1 MPSVPITQHRL
12 FLDTSTFQ
20 EIIMK
25 SNRANRNN
33 RQQDNDDDKVLPG
46 IKVMII
52 GIIASV
58 FINKLIF
65 PEPIYNYGQPEKFVA
80 DEYGRKIELE
90 AKLDRGTG
98 NTGRIVQT
106 TYYPQLYIYLHGE
119 RMMCFFHEDNM
130 ELTRTLRGYLGNR
143 KIELS
148 EATLAIADGQKR
160 SILKSRR
167 IRYCSIIK
175 IKFKNFSD
183 VENLAKMEA
192 DNVHLF
198 GVDNRTLYNS
208 SLERY
213 KKLFY

>member
-1 MPSVPITQHRL
+1 
-12 FLDTSTFQ
+12 
-20 EIIMK
+20 MK
-25 SNRANRNN
+25 SNRSNRNN
-33 RQQDNDDDKVLPG
+33 RQKEDDDDKGLPG
-46 IKVMII
+46 IKAII
-52 GIIASV
+52 IWIIVSRLIAKLV
-58 FINKLIF
+58 F
-65 PEPIYNYGQPEKFVA
+65 PDPVYNYGQPEKFVA

-98 NTGRIVQT
+98 NIGRIVQT

-148 EATLAIADGQKR
+148 EATLAIADGQK
-160 SILKSRR
+160 SILKRR
-167 IRYCSIIK
+167 QIRYCSIIK

-183 VENLAKMEA
+183 VENLARLDA
-192 DNVHLF
+192 DNSSFF
-198 GVDNRTLYNS
+198 GEEKISLYNIK
-208 SLERY
+208 LERY

>member
-1 MPSVPITQHRL
+1 
-12 FLDTSTFQ
+12 
-20 EIIMK
+20 MK
-25 SNRANRNN
+25 PNRKNRNN
-33 RQQDNDDDKVLPG
+33 RQADEYADKVLSG
-46 IKVMII
+46 TKYIII
-52 GIIASV
+52 GFIILA
-58 FINKLIF
+58 FISELIL
-65 PEPIYNYGQPEKFVA
+65 PGPVRNYGQPEKFVA

-98 NTGRIVQT
+98 NIGRIVQT

-148 EATLAIADGQKR
+148 EATLAIADGQK
-160 SILKSRR
+160 SILKRR
-167 IRYCSIIK
+167 QIRYCSIIK

-183 VENLAKMEA
+183 VENLARLDA
-192 DNVHLF
+192 DNSSFF
-198 GVDNRTLYNS
+198 GEEKISLYNIK
-208 SLERY
+208 LERY

>member
-1 MPSVPITQHRL
+1 
-12 FLDTSTFQ
+12 
-20 EIIMK
+20 MK
-25 SNRANRNN
+25 PVNKNTK
-33 RQQDNDDDKVLPG
+33 QIDDDDDDGKEYPAFK
-46 IKVMII
+46 IAII
-52 GIIASV
+52 GLIASV

-65 PEPIYNYGQPEKFVA
+65 PKPIYNYGQPKKFVA

-106 TYYPQLYIYLHGE
+106 TYSPQLYIYLHGE

-148 EATLAIADGQKR
+148 EATLAIADGQKK
-160 SILKSRR
+160 SILKRRR
-167 IRYCSIIK
+167 IRYCSIRK
-175 IKFKNFSD
+175 IKFKDFSD
-183 VENLAKMEA
+183 VENLAKIDA
-192 DNVHLF
+192 DSVHLF

>member
-1 MPSVPITQHRL
+1 
-12 FLDTSTFQ
+12 
-20 EIIMK
+20 MK
-25 SNRANRNN
+25 PVNKNTKQIDDDDA
-33 RQQDNDDDKVLPG
+33 DDKVLLG

-52 GIIASV
+52 GIIASI

-65 PEPIYNYGQPEKFVA
+65 PEPIYNYGPPEKFVA

-106 TYYPQLYIYLHGE
+106 KYSPQLYIYLHGE
-119 RMMCFFHEDNM
+119 RMKCFFHEDNM
-130 ELTRTLRGYLGNR
+130 ELTRTLRGYLGNK

-148 EATLAIADGQKR
+148 EATLAIADGQK
-160 SILKSRR
+160 SILKKMR
-167 IRYCSIIK
+167 IRFCSIRK
-175 IKFKNFSD
+175 IKFKDFSD
-183 VENLAKMEA
+183 VKNLAKTRA
-192 DNVHLF
+192 DNVHLY

-208 SLERY
+208 KLERY

>member
-1 MPSVPITQHRL
+1 
-12 FLDTSTFQ
+12 
-20 EIIMK
+20 MK
-25 SNRANRNN
+25 PNRKNIKN
-33 RQQDNDDDKVLPG
+33 RQKEDDDKVLPG

-65 PEPIYNYGQPEKFVA
+65 PEPIYNYGPPEKFVA

-90 AKLDRGTG
+90 AKLDIGTG

-106 TYYPQLYIYLHGE
+106 TYSPQLYIYLHGE
-119 RMMCFFHEDNM
+119 RMMCFFEEDNM
-130 ELTRTLRGYLGNR
+130 ELTHTLRGYLGNR

-148 EATLAIADGQKR
+148 EATLAIADGQK
-160 SILKSRR
+160 SILKRRR

-183 VENLAKMEA
+183 VEKLAKTRA
-192 DNVHLF
+192 DNRHFF

-208 SLERY
+208 KLERY

>member
-1 MPSVPITQHRL
+1 
-12 FLDTSTFQ
+12 
-20 EIIMK
+20 MK
-25 SNRANRNN
+25 PNRKNIKN
-33 RQQDNDDDKVLPG
+33 RQNDDDDDDKVLPG

-65 PEPIYNYGQPEKFVA
+65 PKPIYNYGQPKKFVA

-106 TYYPQLYIYLHGE
+106 TYSPQLYIYLHGE
-119 RMMCFFHEDNM
+119 RMMCFFEEDNM

-148 EATLAIADGQKR
+148 EATLAIADGQK
-160 SILKSRR
+160 SILKRRR
-167 IRYCSIIK
+167 IRYCSIRK

-183 VENLAKMEA
+183 VENLAKTRA
-192 DNVHLF
+192 GNRHFF

-208 SLERY
+208 KLERY

>member
-1 MPSVPITQHRL
+1 
-12 FLDTSTFQ
+12 
-20 EIIMK
+20 MK

-33 RQQDNDDDKVLPG
+33 RQKEDDDDKVLPG

-98 NTGRIVQT
+98 HTGRIVQT

-119 RMMCFFHEDNM
+119 RMMCFFEEDNM

-148 EATLAIADGQKR
+148 EATLAIADGQR

-183 VENLAKMEA
+183 VENLARA
-192 DNVHLF
+192 DADDRIFTDEQKIN
-198 GVDNRTLYNS
+198 LYNKF
-208 SLERY
+208 LERY
-213 KKLFY
+213 KNLFY

>member
-1 MPSVPITQHRL
+1 
-12 FLDTSTFQ
+12 
-20 EIIMK
+20 MK
-25 SNRANRNN
+25 PVNKNTKQIDDDDA
-33 RQQDNDDDKVLPG
+33 DDKVLLG

-52 GIIASV
+52 GIIASI

-65 PEPIYNYGQPEKFVA
+65 PEPIYNYGPPEKFVA

-106 TYYPQLYIYLHGE
+106 KYSPQLYIYLHGE
-119 RMMCFFHEDNM
+119 RMKCFFHEDNM

-148 EATLAIADGQKR
+148 EATLAIADGQKK
-160 SILKSRR
+160 SILKRIR
-167 IRYCSIIK
+167 IRYCSIRK

-183 VENLAKMEA
+183 VENLARA
-192 DNVHLF
+192 DADDRIFTNKQKIS
-198 GVDNRTLYNS
+198 LYNKF
-208 SLERY
+208 LERY

>member
-1 MPSVPITQHRL
+1 
-12 FLDTSTFQ
+12 
-20 EIIMK
+20 MK
-25 SNRANRNN
+25 PNRKNIKN
-33 RQQDNDDDKVLPG
+33 RQKEDDDDKGLPG
-46 IKVMII
+46 IKAII
-52 GIIASV
+52 IWIIASTLITKLV
-58 FINKLIF
+58 F
-65 PEPIYNYGQPEKFVA
+65 PGPVYNYGQPEKFVA

-90 AKLDRGTG
+90 AKLDRGIG
-98 NTGRIVQT
+98 NIGKIVQT

-148 EATLAIADGQKR
+148 EATLAIADGQK

-167 IRYCSIIK
+167 IRYCSIRK
-175 IKFKNFSD
+175 IKFKDFSD
-183 VENLAKMEA
+183 VENLAKMDA
-192 DNVHLF
+192 DSVHLF

>member
-1 MPSVPITQHRL
+1 
-12 FLDTSTFQ
+12 
-20 EIIMK
+20 MK
-25 SNRANRNN
+25 PVNKNTKQIDDDDA
-33 RQQDNDDDKVLPG
+33 DDKVLPG

-52 GIIASV
+52 GIIASI

-65 PEPIYNYGQPEKFVA
+65 PEPIYNYGPPKKFVA
-80 DEYGRKIELE
+80 DKYGRKIELE
-90 AKLDRGTG
+90 AKLDRDTG

-106 TYYPQLYIYLHGE
+106 TYSPQLYIYLHGE
-119 RMMCFFHEDNM
+119 RMKCFFEEHNM
-130 ELTRTLRGYLGNR
+130 GRTRTLRGYLGNR

-148 EATLAIADGQKR
+148 EATLAIADGQKK
-160 SILKSRR
+160 SILKRIR
-167 IRYCSIIK
+167 IRYCSIRK

-192 DNVHLF
+192 DNVHLH

-208 SLERY
+208 KLERY

>member
-1 MPSVPITQHRL
+1 
-12 FLDTSTFQ
+12 
-20 EIIMK
+20 MK

-33 RQQDNDDDKVLPG
+33 RQKEDDDDKVLPG
-46 IKVMII
+46 IKAII
-52 GIIASV
+52 IWIIVSRIIAKLV
-58 FINKLIF
+58 F
-65 PEPIYNYGQPEKFVA
+65 PDPVYNYGQPKKFVA

-98 NTGRIVQT
+98 HIGRIVQT

-119 RMMCFFHEDNM
+119 RMMCFFKEDNM

-148 EATLAIADGQKR
+148 AATLAIADGQR

-167 IRYCSIIK
+167 IRYCSIRK
-175 IKFKNFSD
+175 IKFKDFSD
-183 VENLAKMEA
+183 VENLAKMDA
-192 DNVHLF
+192 DSVHLF

>member
-1 MPSVPITQHRL
+1 
-12 FLDTSTFQ
+12 
-20 EIIMK
+20 MK
-25 SNRANRNN
+25 PNRKNIKN
-33 RQQDNDDDKVLPG
+33 RQKEDDDDKGLPG
-46 IKVMII
+46 IKAII
-52 GIIASV
+52 IWIIASTLITKLV
-58 FINKLIF
+58 F
-65 PEPIYNYGQPEKFVA
+65 PDPVYNYGQHEKFVA

-98 NTGRIVQT
+98 NIGKIVQT

-160 SILKSRR
+160 SILKRRR

-213 KKLFY
+213 KNLFY